1 MSFTQRRSPELG
13 PSPIERVEM
22 YRAPSSPEAGDESL
36 MEMVIEAAINEILE
50 YRAKK
55 INEGR
60 NGIIFRLE
68 GIAEEV
74 SKKLASAGYMVSN
87 EQIAKIL
94 KISKKGAGEH
104 EYRMQQKAL
113 DIVDSLDDKNG
124 YAQVPMLHGYCEL
137 PVTVEVKEKL
147 ETFGFDSSNKRA
159 DIIFMDYIEGE
170 DIATGLYREVIKRH
184 PRTVHL
190 KDVANQLDFED
201 LQKEVSHALGFTI
214 PGGKARD
221 ENERMIEQY
230 RIMQMNMERLVAFLK
245 RSGFQLNPAIPKQIA
260 KTIELFHKKGLCL
273 RDAHHRN
280 FLVTGNLE
288 AGKNG
293 EELPCQ
299 VYAIDFG
306 SAVEFDGR
314 YSEDAYIDEVSG
326 ARFPNDETIVAQ
338 LKQFMS
344 ASSETSGS
352 VWGKDE
358 GLHKRIV
365 GSLAFKQFFTHASQG
380 YLESGT
386 TLQELYHRCPSQPS
400 RLLYLLTFVDSFVST
415 HPDQRDRVIADV
427 EHLASGLPVHDAN
440 SLRHYAV
447 YLVQNK

>member
-1 MSFTQRRSPELG
+1 MAFAERQPAGSSG
-13 PSPIERVEM
+13 PSSVERMEI
-22 YRAPSSPEAGDESL
+22 YRPPASSEAGDESL

-50 YRAKK
+50 YRAKR

-68 GIAEEV
+68 GVAEEV
-74 SKKLASAGYMVSN
+74 SQKLAGAGYSVSN

-113 DIVDSLDDKNG
+113 NIVASQEGAEGFAK
-124 YAQVPMLHGYCEL
+124 VPMLHGYCEL
-137 PVTVEVKEKL
+137 PITEEVKSKL

-159 DIIFMDYIEGE
+159 DIIFMDYIDGE

-190 KDVANQLDFED
+190 KDVAHQLDFDE
-201 LQKEVSHALGFTI
+201 LQKEVSHALAFTV

-221 ENERMIEQY
+221 ENERMIEHY
-230 RIMQMNMERLVAFLK
+230 RIMQMNMERLVTFLK
-245 RSGFQLNPAIPKQIA
+245 RSGFQLNPSIPKQIA
-260 KTIELFHKKGLCL
+260 TTIDLFHKNGLCL

-280 FLVTGNLE
+280 FLVTGDLE

-293 EELPCQ
+293 EERPCQ
-299 VYAIDFG
+299 VYTIDFG

-338 LKQFMS
+338 LKQFITE
-344 ASSETSGS
+344 SSDASGS
-352 VWGKDE
+352 VWGKEE

-365 GSLAFKQFFTHASQG
+365 NSPAFKQFFMHASQG
-380 YLESGT
+380 YLENSAS
-386 TLQELYHRCPSQPS
+386 LQELYYRCPPQPS
-400 RLLYLLTFVDSFVST
+400 RSLYLLAFIDAFVSA
-415 HPDQRDRVIADV
+415 HSDQQARVMSDI
-427 EHLASGLPVHDAN
+427 EHLASGLPTHDAN
-440 SLRHYAV
+440 ALRRYAGH
-447 YLVQNK
+447 LAQK